1 MTEINRGAPLSG
13 GDMSDIRVGVD
24 IGGTF
29 TDLMLIDSGGRVE
42 IGKTLT
48 TADPSQG
55 VEQVL
60 VEVLQRIGRGGE
72 AVRNVVH
79 GTTLVTNAIIERKGA
94 RTALIATAGFRDS
107 VEIGREH
114 RYDLYDLMLEH
125 PAPLV
130 PRHLRFEVPER
141 TLADGTH
148 LVPLNEAH
156 TARLATELD
165 EAGVEAAAVCF
176 LHSYTNPD
184 SENRARKVFN
194 EAAPRLRVSLSSEA
208 APELGEF
215 ARASTT
221 IANVYVQPLV
231 ERYLTELQSRLARLG
246 VGGQLLVMLSGGGV
260 AAPST
265 CIQHPIRML
274 ESGPAAGALAA
285 AGIGEANGRGAML
298 SFDMGGT
305 TAKLSV
311 VEGGSPLIAN
321 EFEVDRRYRFKKGSG
336 LPIKAP
342 VIEMI
347 EIGAGGGSIARV
359 DSLGLLKAG
368 PDSSGADPG
377 PACYG
382 RGGRLPTVT
391 DADLALGYLDPDFFL
406 GGALRLDKG
415 AAEEALRAEIAEP
428 MGVSVAEAAF
438 GVCRVVDENMA
449 NAARVHV
456 IERGKNPLALG
467 VIAFGGAGPVHG
479 YRVAE
484 LLGCSELILPY
495 GAGVASAM
503 GLLAAPAAFDFVR
516 PHYGRLDELDWERV
530 TALLEEM
537 EAQGAGLLAESGAGP
552 DQITHARSADIRYV
566 GQGHHISVPVP
577 GGALTAGHR
586 PAIAADFDRIY
597 QNLYGREG
605 PPVEL
610 EALSWRVTSRGPRP
624 DLPAM
629 GGGSPAGPDA
639 ARKGERPAYFAS
651 PDHPAGGFVPTPVYD
666 RYRLGPGAEIRGPA
680 IIEERESTAVIGPGG
695 RVRVNGRLDLVAEVG
710 DGGRE

>member
-1 MTEINRGAPLSG
+1 MSG
-13 GDMSDIRVGVD
+13 RDMSEIRVGVD

-29 TDLMLIDSGGRVE
+29 TDLMLIDGDGRVE

-55 VEQVL
+55 VEQIL
-60 VEVLQRIGRGGE
+60 VEVLQRIGRDGG

-130 PRHLRFEVPER
+130 PRHLRFDVPER
-141 TLADGTH
+141 TLADGTQQ
-148 LVPLNEAH
+148 VPLDEARV
-156 TARLATELD
+156 ARLAAELD

-194 EAAPRLRVSLSSEA
+194 EAAPRLRVSLSSEV
-208 APELGEF
+208 APEIGEF

-221 IANVYVQPLV
+221 IANVYVQPLT

-246 VGGQLLVMLSGGGV
+246 VGGQLLVMLSGGGT

-368 PDSSGADPG
+368 PDSAGADPG

-382 RGGRLPTVT
+382 RGGSLPTVT

-406 GGALRLDKG
+406 GGALRLDKA

-428 MGVSVAEAAF
+428 MGVSAAEAAY

-503 GLLAAPAAFDFVR
+503 GLLAAPPAFDFVR

-566 GQGHHISVPVP
+566 GQGHHISVPIP
-577 GGALTAGHR
+577 GGPVTADQR

-597 QNLYGREG
+597 QNLYGRQG

-624 DLPAM
+624 DLPDM
-629 GGGSPAGPDA
+629 GGGSSADPAA
-639 ARKGERPAYFAS
+639 ARKGERPAFFAS
-651 PDHPAGGFVPTPVYD
+651 PDHPAGRFVPTPVYD
-666 RYRLGPGAEIRGPA
+666 RYRLGPGAAINGPA

-695 RVRVNGRLDLVAEVG
+695 RVRVNERLDLAVEVG
-710 DGGRE
+710 GGGRE

>member
-1 MTEINRGAPLSG
+1 MSG
-13 GDMSDIRVGVD
+13 RDMSEIRVGVD

-29 TDLMLIDSGGRVE
+29 TDLMLIDGDVRVE

-55 VEQVL
+55 VEQIL
-60 VEVLQRIGRGGE
+60 VEVLQRIGRDGG

-130 PRHLRFEVPER
+130 PRHLRFDVPER
-141 TLADGTH
+141 TLADGTQQ
-148 LVPLNEAH
+148 VPLDEARV
-156 TARLATELD
+156 ARLAAELD
-165 EAGVEAAAVCF
+165 EAGVEAAAICF

-208 APELGEF
+208 APEIGEF

-221 IANVYVQPLV
+221 IANVYVQPLT

-246 VGGQLLVMLSGGGV
+246 VGGQLLVMLSGGGT

-285 AGIGEANGRGAML
+285 AGIGEANSRGAML

-368 PDSSGADPG
+368 PDSAGADPG

-382 RGGRLPTVT
+382 RGGSLPTVT

-406 GGALRLDKG
+406 GGALRLDKA

-428 MGVSVAEAAF
+428 MGVSAAEAAY

-503 GLLAAPAAFDFVR
+503 GLLAAPPAFDFVR

-552 DQITHARSADIRYV
+552 DQITHARAADIRYV
-566 GQGHHISVPVP
+566 GQGHHISVPIP
-577 GGALTAGHR
+577 GGAVTAAHR

-597 QNLYGREG
+597 QNLYGRPG

-624 DLPAM
+624 DLPDM
-629 GGGSPAGPDA
+629 GGGSSADPAA

-651 PDHPAGGFVPTPVYD
+651 PNHPAGRFVPTPVYD
-666 RYRLGPGAEIRGPA
+666 RYRLGPGSSISGPA

-695 RVRVNGRLDLVAEVG
+695 RVRVNERLDLVVEVG
-710 DGGRE
+710 GGGRE

>member
-1 MTEINRGAPLSG
+1 MSG
-13 GDMSDIRVGVD
+13 RDMSEIRVGVD

-29 TDLMLIDSGGRVE
+29 TDLMLIDGDGRVE

-55 VEQVL
+55 VEQIL
-60 VEVLQRIGRGGE
+60 VEVLQRIGRDGG

-130 PRHLRFEVPER
+130 PRHLRFDVPER
-141 TLADGTH
+141 TLADGTQ
-148 LVPLNEAH
+148 LVPLDEARV
-156 TARLATELD
+156 ARLAAELD

-194 EAAPRLRVSLSSEA
+194 EAAPRLRVSLSSEV
-208 APELGEF
+208 APEIGEF

-221 IANVYVQPLV
+221 IANVYVQPLT

-246 VGGQLLVMLSGGGV
+246 VGGQLLVMLSGGGT

-368 PDSSGADPG
+368 PDSAGADPG

-406 GGALRLDKG
+406 GGALRLDKA

-428 MGVSVAEAAF
+428 MGVSAAEAAY

-503 GLLAAPAAFDFVR
+503 GLLAAPPAFDFVR

-566 GQGHHISVPVP
+566 GQGHHISVPIP
-577 GGALTAGHR
+577 GGPVTADQR

-597 QNLYGREG
+597 QNLYGRQG

-624 DLPAM
+624 DLPDM
-629 GGGSPAGPDA
+629 GGGSSADPAA
-639 ARKGERPAYFAS
+639 ARKGERPAFFAS
-651 PDHPAGGFVPTPVYD
+651 PDHPAGRFVPTPVYD
-666 RYRLGPGAEIRGPA
+666 RYRLGPGAAISGPA

-695 RVRVNGRLDLVAEVG
+695 RVRVNERLDLAVEVG
-710 DGGRE
+710 GGERE

>member
-1 MTEINRGAPLSG
+1 
-13 GDMSDIRVGVD
+13 MSEIRVGVD

-29 TDLMLIDSGGRVE
+29 TDLMLIDGDGRVE

-55 VEQVL
+55 VEQIL
-60 VEVLQRIGRGGE
+60 VEVLQRIGRDGG

-130 PRHLRFEVPER
+130 PRHLRFDVPER
-141 TLADGTH
+141 TLADGTQQ
-148 LVPLNEAH
+148 VPLDEAH
-156 TARLATELD
+156 VARLAAELD
-165 EAGVEAAAVCF
+165 EAGVEAAAICF

-184 SENRARKVFN
+184 SENRARKAFN

-208 APELGEF
+208 APEIGEF

-221 IANVYVQPLV
+221 IANVYVQPLT

-246 VGGQLLVMLSGGGV
+246 VGGQLLVMLSGGGT

-368 PDSSGADPG
+368 PDSAGADPG

-382 RGGRLPTVT
+382 RGGRRPTVT

-406 GGALRLDKG
+406 GGALRLDKA

-428 MGVSVAEAAF
+428 MGVSAAEAAY

-503 GLLAAPAAFDFVR
+503 GLLAAPPAFDFVR

-566 GQGHHISVPVP
+566 GQGHHISVPIP
-577 GGALTAGHR
+577 GGAVTAAHR

-597 QNLYGREG
+597 QNLYGRQG

-624 DLPAM
+624 DLPDM
-629 GGGSPAGPDA
+629 GGGSSADPAA
-639 ARKGERPAYFAS
+639 ARKGERPAFFAS
-651 PDHPAGGFVPTPVYD
+651 PDHPAGRFVPTPVYD
-666 RYRLGPGAEIRGPA
+666 RYRLGPGADIRGPA

-695 RVRVNGRLDLVAEVG
+695 RVRVNERLDLVVEVG
-710 DGGRE
+710 GGGRE

>member
-1 MTEINRGAPLSG
+1 
-13 GDMSDIRVGVD
+13 MSEIRVGVD

-29 TDLMLIDSGGRVE
+29 TDLMLIDGDGRVE

-55 VEQVL
+55 VEQIL
-60 VEVLQRIGRGGE
+60 VEVLQRIGRDGG
-72 AVRNVVH
+72 AVRNMVH

-130 PRHLRFEVPER
+130 PRHLRFDVPER
-141 TLADGTH
+141 TLADGTQ
-148 LVPLNEAH
+148 LVPLDEAH
-156 TARLATELD
+156 VARLAAELD

-184 SENRARKVFN
+184 SENRARKALN

-208 APELGEF
+208 APEIGEF

-221 IANVYVQPLV
+221 IANVYVQPLT
-231 ERYLTELQSRLARLG
+231 ERYLTELQSRLTRLG
-246 VGGQLLVMLSGGGV
+246 VGGQLLVMLSGGGT

-368 PDSSGADPG
+368 PDSAGADPG

-382 RGGRLPTVT
+382 RGGRRPTVT

-406 GGALRLDKG
+406 GGALRLDKA

-428 MGVSVAEAAF
+428 MGVSVAEAAY

-503 GLLAAPAAFDFVR
+503 GLLAAPPAFDFVR

-552 DQITHARSADIRYV
+552 DQIAHARSADIRYV
-566 GQGHHISVPVP
+566 GQGHHISVPIP
-577 GGALTAGHR
+577 GGPVTADQR

-597 QNLYGREG
+597 QNLYGRQG

-624 DLPAM
+624 DLPDM
-629 GGGSPAGPDA
+629 GGGSSADPDA
-639 ARKGERPAYFAS
+639 ARKGERPAFFAS
-651 PDHPAGGFVPTPVYD
+651 PDHPAGRFVPTPVYD
-666 RYRLGPGAEIRGPA
+666 RYRLGPGAAVRGPA

-695 RVRVNGRLDLVAEVG
+695 RVRVNERLDLAVEVG
-710 DGGRE
+710 GGGRE

>member
-1 MTEINRGAPLSG
+1 
-13 GDMSDIRVGVD
+13 MSEIRVGVD

-29 TDLMLIDSGGRVE
+29 TDLMLIDGDGRVE

-55 VEQVL
+55 VEQIL
-60 VEVLQRIGRGGE
+60 VEVLQRIGRDGG
-72 AVRNVVH
+72 AVRNMVH

-130 PRHLRFEVPER
+130 PRHLRFDVPER
-141 TLADGTH
+141 TLADGTQ
-148 LVPLNEAH
+148 LVPLDEAH
-156 TARLATELD
+156 VARLAAELD

-184 SENRARKVFN
+184 SENRARKALN

-208 APELGEF
+208 APEIGEF

-221 IANVYVQPLV
+221 IANVYVQPLT

-246 VGGQLLVMLSGGGV
+246 VGGQLLVMLSGGGT

-368 PDSSGADPG
+368 PDSAGADPG

-382 RGGRLPTVT
+382 RGGRRPTVT

-406 GGALRLDKG
+406 GGALRLDKA
-415 AAEEALRAEIAEP
+415 AAEEALRSDIAEP
-428 MGVSVAEAAF
+428 MGVSVAEAAY

-503 GLLAAPAAFDFVR
+503 GLLAAPPAFDFVR

-552 DQITHARSADIRYV
+552 DQIAHARSADIRYV
-566 GQGHHISVPVP
+566 GQGHHISVPIP
-577 GGALTAGHR
+577 GGPVTADHR

-597 QNLYGREG
+597 QNLYGRQG

-624 DLPAM
+624 DLPDM
-629 GGGSPAGPDA
+629 GGGSSADPDA
-639 ARKGERPAYFAS
+639 ARKGERPAFFAS
-651 PDHPAGGFVPTPVYD
+651 PDHPAGRFVPTPVYD
-666 RYRLGPGAEIRGPA
+666 RYRLGPGAAVRGPA

-695 RVRVNGRLDLVAEVG
+695 RVRVNERLDLAVEVG
-710 DGGRE
+710 GGGRE

>member
-1 MTEINRGAPLSG
+1 
-13 GDMSDIRVGVD
+13 MSEIRVGVD

-29 TDLMLIDSGGRVE
+29 TDLMLIDGDGRVE

-55 VEQVL
+55 VEQIL
-60 VEVLQRIGRGGE
+60 VEVLQRIGRDGG

-130 PRHLRFEVPER
+130 PRHLRFDVPER
-141 TLADGTH
+141 TLADGTQ
-148 LVPLNEAH
+148 LVPLDEARV
-156 TARLATELD
+156 ARLAAELD

-194 EAAPRLRVSLSSEA
+194 EAAPRLRVSLSSEV
-208 APELGEF
+208 APEIGEF

-221 IANVYVQPLV
+221 IANVYVQPLT

-246 VGGQLLVMLSGGGV
+246 VGGQLLVMLSGGGT

-368 PDSSGADPG
+368 PDSAGADPG

-406 GGALRLDKG
+406 GGALRLDKA

-428 MGVSVAEAAF
+428 MGVSAAEAAY

-503 GLLAAPAAFDFVR
+503 GLLAAPPAFDFVR

-566 GQGHHISVPVP
+566 GQGHHISVPIP
-577 GGALTAGHR
+577 GGPVTADQR

-597 QNLYGREG
+597 QNLYGRQG

-624 DLPAM
+624 DLPDM
-629 GGGSPAGPDA
+629 GGGSSADPAA
-639 ARKGERPAYFAS
+639 ARKGERPAFFAS
-651 PDHPAGGFVPTPVYD
+651 PDHPAGRFVPTPVYD
-666 RYRLGPGAEIRGPA
+666 RYRLGPGAAISGPA

-695 RVRVNGRLDLVAEVG
+695 RVRVNERLDLAVEVG
-710 DGGRE
+710 GGERE

>member
-1 MTEINRGAPLSG
+1 
-13 GDMSDIRVGVD
+13 MSEIRVGVD

-29 TDLMLIDSGGRVE
+29 TDLMLIDGDGRVE

-55 VEQVL
+55 VEQIL
-60 VEVLQRIGRGGE
+60 VEVLQRIGRDGG

-94 RTALIATAGFRDS
+94 RTALIATSGFRDS

-130 PRHLRFEVPER
+130 PRHLRFDVPER
-141 TLADGTH
+141 TLADGTQQ
-148 LVPLNEAH
+148 VPLDEARV
-156 TARLATELD
+156 ARLAAELD

-194 EAAPRLRVSLSSEA
+194 EAAPRLRVSLSSEV
-208 APELGEF
+208 APEIGEF

-221 IANVYVQPLV
+221 IANVYVQPLT

-246 VGGQLLVMLSGGGV
+246 VGGQLLVMLSGGGT

-368 PDSSGADPG
+368 PDSAGADPG

-382 RGGRLPTVT
+382 RGGRRPTVT

-406 GGALRLDKG
+406 GGALRLDKA

-428 MGVSVAEAAF
+428 MGVSAAEAAY

-503 GLLAAPAAFDFVR
+503 GLLAAPPAFDFVR

-566 GQGHHISVPVP
+566 GQGHHISVPIP
-577 GGALTAGHR
+577 GGPVTADQR

-597 QNLYGREG
+597 QNLYGRQG

-624 DLPAM
+624 DLPDM
-629 GGGSPAGPDA
+629 GGGSSADPAA
-639 ARKGERPAYFAS
+639 ARKGERPAFFAS
-651 PDHPAGGFVPTPVYD
+651 PDHPAGRFVPTPVYD
-666 RYRLGPGAEIRGPA
+666 RYRLGPGAAISGPA

-695 RVRVNGRLDLVAEVG
+695 RVRVNERLDLAVEVG
-710 DGGRE
+710 GGGRE

>member
-1 MTEINRGAPLSG
+1 
-13 GDMSDIRVGVD
+13 MSEIRVGVD

-29 TDLMLIDSGGRVE
+29 TDLMLIDGDGRVE

-55 VEQVL
+55 VEQIL
-60 VEVLQRIGRGGE
+60 VEVLQRIGRDGG

-130 PRHLRFEVPER
+130 PRHLRFDVPER
-141 TLADGTH
+141 TLADGTQ
-148 LVPLNEAH
+148 LVPLDEARV
-156 TARLATELD
+156 ARLAAELD
-165 EAGVEAAAVCF
+165 EAGVEAAAICF

-208 APELGEF
+208 APEIGEF

-221 IANVYVQPLV
+221 IANVYVQPLT

-246 VGGQLLVMLSGGGV
+246 VGGQLLVMLSGGGT

-368 PDSSGADPG
+368 PDSAGADPG

-406 GGALRLDKG
+406 GGALRLDKA

-428 MGVSVAEAAF
+428 MGVSAAEAAY

-503 GLLAAPAAFDFVR
+503 GLLAAPPAFDFVR

-566 GQGHHISVPVP
+566 GQGHHISVPIP
-577 GGALTAGHR
+577 GGAVTAAHR

-597 QNLYGREG
+597 QNLYGRPG

-624 DLPAM
+624 DLPDM
-629 GGGSPAGPDA
+629 GGGSSADPAA

-651 PDHPAGGFVPTPVYD
+651 PDHPAGRFVPTPVYD
-666 RYRLGPGAEIRGPA
+666 RYRLGPGADIRGPA

-695 RVRVNGRLDLVAEVG
+695 RVRVNERLDLVVEVG
-710 DGGRE
+710 GGGRE